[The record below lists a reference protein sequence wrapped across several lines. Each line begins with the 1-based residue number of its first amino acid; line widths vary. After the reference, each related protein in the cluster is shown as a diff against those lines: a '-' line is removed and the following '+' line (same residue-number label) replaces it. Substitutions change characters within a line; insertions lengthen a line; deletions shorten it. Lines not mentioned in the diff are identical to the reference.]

1 MRVIRLIFALL
12 VAHALAAPFVPLD
25 VEVER
30 GTGEP
35 SNRVVRR
42 FASAETAQE
51 FARLRGLTY
60 EGPAHPGSPF
70 FVFHTHEHSAM
81 RSEAG
86 EPLEMEPIVKRFPRR
101 VPDPE
106 AAHFRREVLGEE
118 RQWNLHYESFYG
130 THRAHINAREAWQMG
145 YTGNGI
151 KVLIVDDGVQADHK
165 DIEGAVIASCSG
177 SMIPNDPTP
186 SDFEPAKDARGHID
200 EWHGTACASII
211 AGRND
216 SEQLCGVG
224 VAYESNLCARK
235 ILDGRHEVVDS
246 KEALAFDCAS
256 CDVMSVS
263 YGPDDEAQ
271 TFGGPGQSAQYAL
284 YRMATEARR
293 GLGVSIFWA
302 GGNGGDTYISDTA
315 NADGYANSIYVNAV
329 AAVTDARTVAYY
341 SEPGENIMFAAPS
354 SGGTNGIYCAYAS
367 GTKKECIGQMG
378 GTSAAAP
385 ELAGLAA
392 LVLSAVPTLTVRQM
406 QHVLVLSTQERMKDE
421 AIYSRDHADGG
432 FFLGRN
438 RDKFPWVVSKSGLA
452 HSALIG
458 FGIPDAARA
467 IRMAKRTDMYWK
479 NLPVL
484 HASDKAIRVGD
495 GQLPAGNT
503 LIFDATMDETR
514 ELVFLERVQLH
525 VSLDAPSQIK
535 TIRIEIESPGGT
547 KSAVW
552 AETKHP
558 QTSMRWVFSS
568 VKFWNERVA
577 GSWKVRVINTGGM
590 RAALH
595 SLKLTFHGFANI
607 LTGRGDGLLHDP
619 IFVPGQ
625 TTSDMQELL

>member
-1 MRVIRLIFALL
+1 MRFIRLIFAIL

-25 VEVER
+25 VDAER
-30 GTGEP
+30 GTGAP

-60 EGPAHPGSPF
+60 DGPAHPGSPF
-70 FVFHTHEHSAM
+70 YVFHVHEHSAM

-86 EPLEMEPIVKRFPRR
+86 EPLEMEPVVRRFPRGIS
-101 VPDPE
+101 DPE
-106 AAHFRREVLGEE
+106 SAHFRREVTGEE
-118 RQWNLHYESFYG
+118 RQWNLHHDSFYG
-130 THRAHINAREAWQMG
+130 PHRIHINAREAWQMG
-145 YTGNGI
+145 YTGRGV
-151 KVLIVDDGVQADHK
+151 KVLLVDDGVQADHK
-165 DIEGAVIASCSG
+165 DIDGAVIASCSG
-177 SMIPNDPTP
+177 SMIPDAPDPD
-186 SDFEPAKDARGHID
+186 DFQPAVDARGRID

-216 SEQLCGVG
+216 SEQYCGVG
-224 VAYESNLCARK
+224 VAFESKLCVRK

-263 YGPDDEAQ
+263 YGPDDTAHQ
-271 TFGGPGQSAQYAL
+271 LVAPGQSAQYAL

-302 GGNGGDTYISDTA
+302 GGNGGDSYNMDTA
-315 NADGYANSIYVNAV
+315 NGDGYANSIYVNAV
-329 AAVTDARTVAYY
+329 GAVNDARTVAYY

-354 SGGTNGIYCAYAS
+354 NGGTNGIYCAFATGS
-367 GTKKECIGQMG
+367 KMECFGGMG

-392 LVLSAVPTLTVRQM
+392 LVLSAVPTLTARQL
-406 QHVLVLSTQERMKDE
+406 QHVLILSTQERMKDE
-421 AIYSRDHADGG
+421 AIYSRDHDDGG
-432 FFLGRN
+432 FFLGNN

-458 FGIPDAARA
+458 FGVPDAARA
-467 IRMAKRTDMYWK
+467 IRVAKRTDMYWK
-479 NLPVL
+479 NLPVQ
-484 HASDKAIRVGD
+484 HAAAKAVRVGD

-503 LIFDATMDETR
+503 LIFDVDVAAMR

-525 VSLDAPSQIK
+525 VSLDAPAQIK
-535 TIRIEIESPGGT
+535 TIRIEVESPGGT
-547 KSAVW
+547 TSAVW
-552 AETKHP
+552 TETKHF
-558 QTSMRWVFSS
+558 QTNMRWVFSS

-577 GSWKVRVINTGGM
+577 GSWKVRVINTGDM
-590 RAALH
+590 RAAIH
-595 SLKLTFHGFANI
+595 SLTLTFHGFADV
-607 LTGRGDGLLHDP
+607 LTGRSDGLLHDP

-625 TTSDMQELL
+625 TTSDMRELL

>member
-1 MRVIRLIFALL
+1 MRVFRFIFAIL

-25 VEVER
+25 VTPER
-30 GTGEP
+30 STGEP
-35 SNRVVRR
+35 SHRVVRR

-60 EGPAHPGSPF
+60 EGPVHATSPF
-70 FVFHTHEHSAM
+70 FVFRVHEHSAM
-81 RSEAG
+81 RSESG

-106 AAHFRREVLGEE
+106 AAHFRREVSGED
-118 RQWNLHYESFYG
+118 RQWNLHYNSFYG
-130 THRAHINAREAWQMG
+130 TNRAHINAREAWQMG
-145 YTGNGI
+145 YAGHGI
-151 KVLIVDDGVQADHK
+151 KVLLVDDGVQAEHK
-165 DIEGAVIASCSG
+165 DLEGAVIASCSG
-177 SMIPNDPTP
+177 SMIPDDPNP
-186 SDFEPAKDARGHID
+186 GDFEPAKDSRGRID

-216 SEQLCGVG
+216 SGQYCGVG
-224 VAYESNLCARK
+224 VAHESNLCVRK

-246 KEALAFDCAS
+246 KEAQAFYCAN

-263 YGPDDEAQ
+263 YGPDDTAQ
-271 TFGGPGQSAQYAL
+271 SFGGPGQSAQYAL

-302 GGNGGDTYISDTA
+302 GGNGGDPYYSDTA

-329 AAVTDARTVAYY
+329 GAVSDSRTVASY

-354 SGGTNGIYCAYAS
+354 SGGTNGIYCAFAT
-367 GTKKECIGQMG
+367 GTGMECIGQMG

-392 LVLSAVPTLTVRQM
+392 LVLSAVPTLTARQL
-406 QHVLVLSTQERMKDE
+406 QHVLILSTQERMKDE
-421 AIYSRDHADGG
+421 AVYSRDHSDGG

-458 FGIPDAARA
+458 FGVPDAARA

-479 NLPVL
+479 NLPVQ
-484 HASDKAIRVGD
+484 HASAKAVRVGD

-503 LIFDATMDETR
+503 LIFDVDVDETR
-514 ELVFLERVQLH
+514 DLVFLERIQLH

-535 TIRIEIESPGGT
+535 TIRIEVESPGGT
-547 KSAVW
+547 TSAMW
-552 AETKHP
+552 AENKHYD
-558 QTSMRWVFSS
+558 TAMRWVLSS
-568 VKFWNERVA
+568 VKFWNERAA
-577 GSWKVRVINTGGM
+577 GSWKVRVVNTGSM
-590 RAALH
+590 RAAIH
-595 SLKLTFHGFANI
+595 SLTLTLHGFANV
-607 LTGRGDGLLHDP
+607 LTGRSDGLLHDP

-625 TTSDMQELL
+625 TTSDMRELL

>member
-1 MRVIRLIFALL
+1 MHVVRLIFAFLI
-12 VAHALAAPFVPLD
+12 AHALAAPFVPLD
-25 VEVER
+25 VDAER
-30 GTGEP
+30 GTGAL

-42 FASAETAQE
+42 FASAETAHE

-60 EGPAHPGSPF
+60 EGPVHEGSPF
-70 FVFHTHEHSAM
+70 FVFHVHEHSAM

-86 EPLEMEPIVKRFPRR
+86 EPLEMEPIVRRFPRSR
-101 VPDPE
+101 SDPE
-106 AAHFRREVLGEE
+106 AEHFRREVIGEE
-118 RQWNLHYESFYG
+118 RQWNLHYDSFYG
-130 THRAHINAREAWQMG
+130 THRAHINAREAWAMG
-145 YTGNGI
+145 YTGSGI
-151 KVLIVDDGVQADHK
+151 KVLLVDDGVQPDHK
-165 DIEGAVIASCSG
+165 DIEGAVIPGCSG
-177 SMIPNDPTP
+177 SMIPGDPDP
-186 SDFEPAKDARGHID
+186 DDYKPAIDARGRID

-216 SEQLCGVG
+216 SGQYCGVG
-224 VAYESNLCARK
+224 VAHESNLCVRK

-246 KEALAFDCAS
+246 KEALAFDCPR

-271 TFGGPGQSAQYAL
+271 AFGGPGQAAQYAL

-302 GGNGGDTYISDTA
+302 GGNGGDPYYSDTA

-329 AAVTDARTVAYY
+329 GAITDARTVASY

-354 SGGTNGIYCAYAS
+354 SGGTNGIYCAYAT
-367 GTKKECIGQMG
+367 GTKMECIGQMG

-392 LVLSAVPTLTVRQM
+392 LVLSAVPTLTARQM

-421 AIYSRDHADGG
+421 AIYSRDHSDGG

-458 FGIPDAARA
+458 FGVPDAARA

-479 NLPVL
+479 NLPAQ
-484 HASDKAIRVGD
+484 HASAKAVRVGD

-503 LIFDATMDETR
+503 LIFDVDVAETR
-514 ELVFLERVQLH
+514 EIVFLERVQLH

-535 TIRIEIESPGGT
+535 TVRIEIESPGGT
-547 KSAVW
+547 TSAVW
-552 AETKHP
+552 AETKHFD
-558 QTSMRWVFSS
+558 TSMRWVLSS
-568 VKFWNERVA
+568 VKFWNERAA
-577 GSWKVRVINTGGM
+577 GSWKVRVVNTGSM
-590 RAALH
+590 RAAIH
-595 SLKLTFHGFANI
+595 SLTLTFHGFADV
-607 LTGRGDGLLHDP
+607 LTGRSDGLLHDP

-625 TTSDMQELL
+625 TTSDMHELL